1 MPPGVVRTMSGGT
14 YFGEISPLFDCK
26 RSSTVIAR
34 VYGTYGAFNKD
45 GLASFL
51 RSFPLIKVFMWENI
65 MSVYD
70 DELKLFLYE
79 SLKSVDY
86 LAPLARSSPQ
96 ILTHL
101 GFCMEARLQE
111 AGEHLFKE
119 SDSMGSDEF
128 IIVYSGLIEIYTIMD
143 DGTEF
148 SIE

>member
-1 MPPGVVRTMSGGT
+1 MSGGT

-45 GLASFL
+45 GLATFL

-79 SLKSVDY
+79 SL
-86 LAPLARSSPQ
+86 
-96 ILTHL
+96 
-101 GFCMEARLQE
+101 
-111 AGEHLFKE
+111 
-119 SDSMGSDEF
+119 
-128 IIVYSGLIEIYTIMD
+128 
-143 DGTEF
+143 
-148 SIE
+148 